1 MDNKNELDDLIVY
14 APEENEENSSKD
26 TEDVMPEE
34 DITPQNDLQ
43 EQEEYVAEDTDSYDN
58 CEDEDSDEYENESD
72 DEFDFEVDN
81 EYDTEYDDES
91 DEEYERAPKKS
102 HKWMIIV
109 FVIAIILVLT
119 VMFLQKTAFMQNY
132 TENFTRNIQKLLP
145 ALFVEEVR
153 EEEDEEETVVVE
165 DEGGNAIV
173 YKEYKETIATNDEE
187 TNTKYVYGAKES
199 YMIPYEGISEACIV
213 DYQNGI
219 VCGRVNSLSYINS
232 SGEVEWE
239 KQTSIASPI
248 VKSEGKYI
256 AVAENGGKRIS
267 LYLGSELLFDI
278 ECPYNI
284 KSCNVSSNGDVVLV
298 VEKDGYKGGVS
309 VYNKRGKEVFV
320 WSSGQNDVICADIS
334 SASRRVSVGLLNT
347 DETVY
352 SIIQIFDITKSEA
365 GAAVRFDDTI
375 IFDVDYSADTITGYG
390 DNSMICMTSTG
401 RVIIDRRYDTVEL
414 ACKKNDSQGNKALL
428 FDSDNI
434 PIIQTYN
441 RKGRI
446 NAEVVIE
453 ELADCIDIEG
463 DYFIYNS
470 GRDVMLRKGN
480 KNRVNVYTATMD
492 ITSLHIID
500 SNTFVIVHSNSLEI
514 VKI

>member
-14 APEENEENSSKD
+14 APEENEEIASLDK
-26 TEDVMPEE
+26 EDMIEE
-34 DITPQNDLQ
+34 KAPQIDLQ
-43 EQEEYVAEDTDSYDN
+43 ETKEDIVEDTDSYDD
-58 CEDEDSDEYENESD
+58 CEDEVSYEY
-72 DEFDFEVDN
+72 DN
-81 EYDTEYDDES
+81 EYDDEYDNEVEADD
-91 DEEYERAPKKS
+91 DEEYKKAPKKS
-102 HKWMIIV
+102 HKWIIIT
-109 FVIAIILVLT
+109 FVVTVILVLAF
-119 VMFLQKTAFMQNY
+119 MFLQKTAFVQNY
-132 TENFTRNIQKLLP
+132 SENFTKNIQKLLP
-145 ALFVEEVR
+145 ALFVEEVQK
-153 EEEDEEETVVVE
+153 DEEEEATVVVE
-165 DEGGNAIV
+165 DEGGNAVV

-187 TNTKYVYGAKES
+187 TNTKYVYGAKET

-232 SGEVEWE
+232 NGQVEWE

-256 AVAENGGKRIS
+256 AIAENGGKRVS
-267 LYLGSELLFDI
+267 LYLGPELLFDI
-278 ECPYNI
+278 ECAYNI
-284 KSCNVSSNGDVVLV
+284 KSCDVSSNGDVVLV

-390 DNSMICMTSTG
+390 DNSMVCMTSTG
-401 RVIIDRRYDTVEL
+401 RVIVDRRYDSVEL
-414 ACKKNDSQGNKALL
+414 AHKKNDSEGNKAML

-441 RKGRI
+441 RKGTI

-453 ELADCIDIEG
+453 ELADCIDIDG

-470 GRDVMLRKGN
+470 GRDVMFRKGN

-492 ITSLHIID
+492 IAALHIID
-500 SNTFVIVHSNSLEI
+500 SKTFVIVHSSSLEI